1 MHDTGV
7 ERTVTRLEQQA
18 DLHEGVHI
26 MNVTCPPSAHEI
38 ALFGLLAQHVSDNA
52 LLTCTPDML
61 EEDSCGAVEGG
72 QRGVAEGLHT
82 LL

>member
-1 MHDTGV
+1 MK
-7 ERTVTRLEQQA
+7 LLCLA
-18 DLHEGVHI
+18 CLHK
-26 MNVTCPPSAHEI
+26 
-38 ALFGLLAQHVSDNA
+38 HVSDNA